1 MQYSKIGSNHPRL
14 QLEVHLELL
23 KARYHHVQTIDPIL
37 SSIAINITDFL
48 QAKIL
53 RVTIPA
59 KSQMPVSVMSTY
71 SIELTRDDS
80 DSERRF
86 HHVFGRRV
94 IHTNDQSTVF
104 LGTFQEVHVLL
115 KYCYNAKFFRDFK
128 QEVRVYKA
136 RLGGL
141 QEEVVLFRY
150 YLAEDELYGPY
161 SAASAW
167 VS

>member
-80 DSERRF
+80 DSERQR
-86 HHVFGRRV
+86 
-94 IHTNDQSTVF
+94 
-104 LGTFQEVHVLL
+104 
-115 KYCYNAKFFRDFK
+115 
-128 QEVRVYKA
+128 
-136 RLGGL
+136 GG
-141 QEEVVLFRY
+141 FTTS
-150 YLAEDELYGPY
+150 
-161 SAASAW
+161 SADA
-167 VS
+167 